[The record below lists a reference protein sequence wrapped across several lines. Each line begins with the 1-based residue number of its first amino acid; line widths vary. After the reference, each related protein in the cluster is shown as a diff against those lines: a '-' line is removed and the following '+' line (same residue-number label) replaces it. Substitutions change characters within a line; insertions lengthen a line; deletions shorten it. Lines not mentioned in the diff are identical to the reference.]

1 MGLIYLTATVVL
13 NAIFIGLSLQLRK
26 TPQVRIAWDLF
37 RFSIYFLALLFIAAA
52 ADVLLR
58 F

>member
-1 MGLIYLTATVVL
+1 MRLW
-13 NAIFIGLSLQLRK
+13 
-26 TPQVRIAWDLF
+26 IAPSTRSAWGMF
-37 RFSIYFLALLFIAAA
+37 RFSIYYLALLFIAAA